1 MIQVKFITIINF
13 AAKVSNYIQSGNG
26 SIKICVKLW
35 DYVLVWIYFR
45 NFAPD
50 YRLVAMM
57 FAETDGACEA
67 GHYIAEKRHTM
78 LCRLADGTSEI
89 SYACQRHCRVGCH
102 GYAERV
108 SRCVREG

>member
-1 MIQVKFITIINF
+1 MGN
-13 AAKVSNYIQSGNG
+13 SGTFWQ
-26 SIKICVKLW
+26 LTLQ
-35 DYVLVWIYFR
+35 VLVHLGECAVYFR

-57 FAETDGACEA
+57 SAEADGASEA

-89 SYACQRHCRVGCH
+89 LYACQRHCRVGCH